1 MPNISTARR
10 KGFNGLVRREA
21 KACLDAAIA
30 QLVQDHF
37 AAEQAVVE
45 ARRSSLAAAPTPE
58 SAAEATAAAAR
69 TNHRGCGCDGC
80 ANAVAPSAL
89 SNPIVNKSLRLAKD
103 RIAELVAHGATVKG
117 APAEKAALKTIVG
130 ARVGDDERERLDER
144 RRSGTI
150 SSMAPSSSVQLER
163 VERARTSKCVS
174 DVVERR

>member
-58 SAAEATAAAAR
+58 RAAESRNDRRA
-69 TNHRGCGCDGC
+69 C
-80 ANAVAPSAL
+80 ANDPSGM
-89 SNPIVNKSLRLAKD
+89 RL
-103 RIAELVAHGATVKG
+103 
-117 APAEKAALKTIVG
+117 
-130 ARVGDDERERLDER
+130 
-144 RRSGTI
+144 
-150 SSMAPSSSVQLER
+150 
-163 VERARTSKCVS
+163 
-174 DVVERR
+174 